1 MHRYFVSYSHSQGFG
16 NTIINLS
23 QKITEF
29 EDIEMITDYIMEQR
43 PHAKCIV
50 ILYFQEL

>member
-1 MHRYFVSYSHSQGFG
+1 MHRYFVSYSHNQGFG

-29 EDIEMITDYIMEQR
+29 KDIEMITDYIS
-43 PHAKCIV
+43 K
-50 ILYFQEL
+50 